1 MGGIA
6 LGPAGHEGAPRYRS
20 PDALAGAAWG
30 RLTGRCRTLS
40 CGLWGRRAPP
50 GGEARPGT
58 RSKQP
63 GAGAGGKVEFTA
75 CDRSLFR
82 ESPGPFG
89 DRGVAAKEVCAAGP
103 GSERSVATCPR
114 AATGGKAARLG
125 WLAALR
131 APQPT
136 EGRSRG
142 RAGLGQAE
150 WGRPRSPRW
159 KPEDRAW
166 RRAALSWRFW
176 RPPEAGSRCRPV
188 CPRRFYRS
196 WGKKERG
203 GLRIRRR
210 GPGSPGVRQGS
221 AGPDRTRFEGCA
233 HRFRWTG
240 DWGSPRLWSPFWSE
254 VVNAPTH
261 LLHAQSRAHALC
273 TRGCP
278 ATLPSLTSQG
288 AGENRVWVLA
298 PAFRIL
304 QTLCLPGWLGQLH
317 LGRDSGARSEECW
330 VLRGSEP
337 GLACAEGELPLMRP
351 R

>member
-1 MGGIA
+1 MPPVVPHRAQGAQPGASQATMGGIA

-221 AGPDRTRFEGCA
+221 PGPDRTRLEGCA

-240 DWGSPRLWSPFWSE
+240 DWGESAALVPFLVRGGE
-254 VVNAPTH
+254 CPHPPFTRAVAR
-261 LLHAQSRAHALC
+261 SRALH
-273 TRGCP
+273 TRVSCH
-278 ATLPSLTSQG
+278 
-288 AGENRVWVLA
+288 LA
-298 PAFRIL
+298 FSN
-304 QTLCLPGWLGQLH
+304 LPGRRRESGVGPGSRVPNSANSLSSWLARTATSGSGQW
-317 LGRDSGARSEECW
+317 RQE
-330 VLRGSEP
+330 
-337 GLACAEGELPLMRP
+337 
-351 R
+351 